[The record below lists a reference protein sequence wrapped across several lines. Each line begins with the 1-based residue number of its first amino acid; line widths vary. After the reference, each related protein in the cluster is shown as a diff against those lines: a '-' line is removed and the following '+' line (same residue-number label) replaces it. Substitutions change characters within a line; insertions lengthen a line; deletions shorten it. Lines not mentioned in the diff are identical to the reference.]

1 MGFPH
6 HDQENPAGHMD
17 ILIERIKAEGTYI
30 GNGIIKVD
38 GFVNHQ
44 IDPALTTAIGAEF
57 ARRFAEVGVNTVTRV
72 VTAEVSG
79 IAPALA
85 TAQALGVPMVY
96 ARKHRPITMPNGF
109 YLAEAPSHTKGGIV
123 QLMISPEYLV
133 ATDRVLLIDDFLATG
148 LTIGAIV
155 DLIRQSG
162 ATLCGIG
169 CVIEKIFE
177 GGRDYLGDLGVPI
190 ISLAKIDL
198 DRGSFTVF

>member
-1 MGFPH
+1 M
-6 HDQENPAGHMD
+6 EALVN
-17 ILIERIKAEGTYI
+17 RIRAEGTYI

-44 IDPALTTAIGAEF
+44 IDPTLTAAIGVEF
-57 ARRFAEVGVNTVTRV
+57 ARLFAAMDVGGITKV

-79 IAPALA
+79 IAPALS

-96 ARKHRPITMPNGF
+96 ARKHRPITMPDGF

-123 QLMISPEYLV
+123 QLMISPEYLS
-133 ATDRVLLIDDFLATG
+133 ANDRVLLIDDFLATG

-169 CVIEKIFE
+169 CVIEKVFE
-177 GGRDYLGDLGVPI
+177 GGRTYLGDLGVPV

-198 DRGSFTVF
+198 DRDSFTVF

>member
-1 MGFPH
+1 MK
-6 HDQENPAGHMD
+6 A
-17 ILIERIKAEGTYI
+17 LIERIKTEGTYI

-44 IDPALTTAIGAEF
+44 IDPVLTTAIGAEF
-57 ARRFAEVGVNTVTRV
+57 VTQFAAAGVDAVTKV

-85 TAQALGVPMVY
+85 TAGALDVTMVY
-96 ARKHRPITMPNGF
+96 ARKHRPITMPEGY

-123 QLMISPEYLV
+123 QLMISPEYLD
-133 ATDRVLLIDDFLATG
+133 ASDRVLLIDDFLATG

-169 CVIEKIFE
+169 CVIEKVFE
-177 GGRDYLGDLGVPI
+177 GGRDYLADLDVPI
-190 ISLAKIDL
+190 LSLAKIDL
-198 DRGSFTVF
+198 DQDSFTVF

>member
-1 MGFPH
+1 MR
-6 HDQENPAGHMD
+6 A
-17 ILIERIKAEGTYI
+17 LIERIKAEGTYI

-44 IDPALTTAIGAEF
+44 IDPSLTMAIGVEF
-57 ARRFAEVGVNTVTRV
+57 AQHFGAAGVDTVTKV

-96 ARKHRPITMPNGF
+96 ARKHRPITMPDGF
-109 YLAEAPSHTKGGIV
+109 YLAKAPSHTKGGV
-123 QLMISPEYLV
+123 VELMISPEYLN
-133 ATDRVLLIDDFLATG
+133 ADDRVLLIDDFLATG
-148 LTIGAIV
+148 LTIGAII

-169 CVIEKIFE
+169 CVIEKVFE
-177 GGRDYLGDLGVPI
+177 GGRVYLSDLDVPI
-190 ISLAKIDL
+190 VSLAKIDL
-198 DRGSFTVF
+198 DRDSFTVFH

>member
-1 MGFPH
+1 MK
-6 HDQENPAGHMD
+6 A
-17 ILIERIKAEGTYI
+17 LIERIQAEGTYI

-44 IDPALTTAIGAEF
+44 IDPKLTLAIGVEF
-57 ARRFAEVGVNTVTRV
+57 AQRFRQAGVQNVTKV

-96 ARKHRPITMPNGF
+96 ARKHRPITMPDGF

-123 QLMISPEYLV
+123 RLMVSPEYLG
-133 ATDRVLLIDDFLATG
+133 AKDRVLLIDDFLASG
-148 LTIGAIV
+148 LTIAAIADV
-155 DLIRQSG
+155 VRQSG
-162 ATLCGIG
+162 AELCGIG
-169 CVIEKIFE
+169 CVIEKVFE
-177 GGRDYLGDLGVPI
+177 GGREHLAGLDVPV

-198 DRGSFTVF
+198 DGDSFTVF